1 MSMWRRAMDY
11 LGLSGEDSFDDYD
24 MSAEYDRPVRQR
36 EPSMPIQRPRGGY
49 APEFGDD
56 ASHPTARG
64 RVDDTGSARRPDDS
78 GVQMRPTSGARSN
91 VRTIGLAAGE
101 PMTVRPLQFNQAQE
115 IADHFKGG
123 TPVIINLED
132 ADDVVSRRII
142 DFASG
147 LCYAMSGSME
157 KVARGVYLL
166 KPPAAEPY
174 NRS

>member
-1 MSMWRRAMDY
+1 MWRRAMDY

-24 MSAEYDRPVRQR
+24 MSAEYDRPGRGR
-36 EPSMPIQRPRGGY
+36 EPSIPTQRPRGMH
-49 APEFGDD
+49 APEHDD
-56 ASHPTARG
+56 DVSQPMSRG
-64 RVDDTGSARRPDDS
+64 RVDDTGSARRQDDS
-78 GVQMRPTSGARSN
+78 GLQVRPTGGARSN
-91 VRTIGLAAGE
+91 VRTISLGAGE

-115 IADHFKGG
+115 IADHFKAG

-132 ADDVVSRRII
+132 ADDIVSRRII

-147 LCYAMSGSME
+147 LCYAMSGTME

-166 KPPAAEPY
+166 KPPAATTH

>member
-11 LGLSGEDSFDDYD
+11 LGLSSEDSFDDYD
-24 MSAEYDRPVRQR
+24 MSAEYDRPARGR
-36 EPSMPIQRPRGGY
+36 DSSAPTQRPRGTFSLEHEDGVSQ
-49 APEFGDD
+49 PM
-56 ASHPTARG
+56 SRS
-64 RVDDTGSARRPDDS
+64 RVDDTGSARRDDS
-78 GVQMRPTSGARSN
+78 GVQVRPTGGARSN

-115 IADHFKGG
+115 IADHFKAG

-132 ADDVVSRRII
+132 ADDIVSRRII

-166 KPPAAEPY
+166 KPPAAAA
-174 NRS
+174 NSRS